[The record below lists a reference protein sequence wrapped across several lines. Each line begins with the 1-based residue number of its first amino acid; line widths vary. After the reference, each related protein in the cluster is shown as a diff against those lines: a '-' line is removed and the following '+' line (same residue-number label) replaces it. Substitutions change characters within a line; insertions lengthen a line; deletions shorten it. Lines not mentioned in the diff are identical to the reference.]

1 VRAGKYP
8 RKITLFIWSL
18 QPTYSAHA
26 AHALPL
32 CSRRGRQNARGQS
45 NARPAWHG
53 KWQPAGTMGT
63 LSGTASPSQPGA
75 SSSAHAL
82 CKGANASSAAEASV
96 RTVDDGDS
104 KRLPKASSK
113 LMSGSSP
120 LTEVPRYLNS
130 IHQRDGF
137 PAFGNGAE
145 VAPTLP
151 LAPCLFSLPAARGYC
166 PRHFILGS
174 QRSHQ
179 SAYLNLCD
187 EGDTQPPSHAT
198 GPHRAISPPAPRH
211 PFVSPP
217 AASLDSCTAR
227 KPPGGPT
234 KRAKS

>member
-1 VRAGKYP
+1 MVRDHVRDTKKKLSARWKYP
-8 RKITLFIWSL
+8 PKITLFIWSL
-18 QPTYSAHA
+18 QPPYSAHA

-82 CKGANASSAAEASV
+82 CKGANASSAAEASI

-113 LMSGSSP
+113 LMPGSSP

-130 IHQRDGF
+130 IQQRDGF
-137 PAFGNGAE
+137 PAFWQWCRSGPDSPVGP
-145 VAPTLP
+145 VP
-151 LAPCLFSLPAARGYC
+151 LFTASGTRLL
-166 PRHFILGS
+166 
-174 QRSHQ
+174 
-179 SAYLNLCD
+179 
-187 EGDTQPPSHAT
+187 
-198 GPHRAISPPAPRH
+198 SPPLHPRQ
-211 PFVSPP
+211 P
-217 AASLDSCTAR
+217 ALPSVDISQ
-227 KPPGGPT
+227 PV
-234 KRAKS
+234 